1 MSFYDIIIN
10 YDLAIKQL
18 STNVKTIYIP
28 NMVYVTFLFDGSE
41 FKIIPNNPTNLNG
54 LGYFTVSQAGQPQIE
69 IIFTSSSMYSKVSGC
84 ILSDYNYTVEYPSS
98 NVVKFTLTG
107 LPLSE
112 YSGKISIL
120 IKEP

>member
-1 MSFYDIIIN
+1 MSFYDIITN
-10 YDLAIKQL
+10 YDLSVKQL

-28 NMVYVTFLFDGSE
+28 NMVYVTFVFDGNE
-41 FKIIPNNPTNLNG
+41 FKIIPINPNNLNG

-69 IIFTSSSMYSKVSGC
+69 IIFTSSSSFSNVSGC

-107 LPLSE
+107 LPLGG
-112 YSGKISIL
+112 YNGKISIL
-120 IKEP
+120 LD